1 MLVKAMMAG
10 CCRKDFT
17 ELDVL
22 GKNRSG
28 NLSKGRIQERICKT
42 FCFVEG

>member
-1 MLVKAMMAG
+1 MLIEATLAG

-22 GKNRSG
+22 SKNRSG
-28 NLSKGRIQERICKT
+28 NLSKGGIQEKN
-42 FCFVEG
+42 F